1 MELLLWATHGVLS
14 GFNAFQTI
22 FPLAQLKLAPWRYY
36 SKYFHCCKALKYT
49 VFAAKPLIFLRFTL
63 TAAIFSWGHP
73 ASCKPIYCFQN
84 NLSAGNRCWLPLR
97 PTGVPSGLLP
107 DCAVLFPMREAA
119 ALKFQLLLQA
129 VPTSS
134 LFRGGFHGFCCRL
147 ALCHNSYSVVLSA
160 ATQRFGRRNW
170 VLFAILPA
178 IKMLSP
184 FPHTRIMHADSNST
198 LFHKSEFAHKL
209 PQSIFSVKSFF
220 PSYRNDFQATN
231 SQEGIISPTS
241 CIFTHKFIWK
251 KSICLTLWHKHI
263 RFSTFFT
270 DSIFLRFIATN

>member
-1 MELLLWATHGVLS
+1 MQTNILFSEQPFSRKSLLTPIASDRRPKWST
-14 GFNAFQTI
+14 
-22 FPLAQLKLAPWRYY
+22 PKL
-36 SKYFHCCKALKYT
+36 
-49 VFAAKPLIFLRFTL
+49 
-63 TAAIFSWGHP
+63 
-73 ASCKPIYCFQN
+73 
-84 NLSAGNRCWLPLR
+84 RCP
-97 PTGVPSGLLP
+97 
-107 DCAVLFPMREAA
+107 FPMREAA

-129 VPTSS
+129 VPASS

-178 IKMLSP
+178 IKILSP

-220 PSYRNDFQATN
+220 AAERDKFTQ
-231 SQEGIISPTS
+231 Q
-241 CIFTHKFIWK
+241 THKNEYLH
-251 KSICLTLWHKHI
+251 SNYTY
-263 RFSTFFT
+263 FT
-270 DSIFLRFIATN
+270 INSFQKYQYVLVCSANTSNFLRFSQVSFSRFHAKNQTLSAFNKRI

>member
-1 MELLLWATHGVLS
+1 M
-14 GFNAFQTI
+14 
-22 FPLAQLKLAPWRYY
+22 
-36 SKYFHCCKALKYT
+36 
-49 VFAAKPLIFLRFTL
+49 
-63 TAAIFSWGHP
+63 
-73 ASCKPIYCFQN
+73 YCFQN
-84 NLSAGNRCWLPLR
+84 NLSAGNHCWLPLH

-107 DCAVLFPMREAA
+107 NCAVLFPMHEAT
-119 ALKFQLLLQA
+119 ALKFRLQQQA
-129 VPTSS
+129 VPVSS
-134 LFRGGFHGFCCRL
+134 LFRGGFRGFCCRL

-220 PSYRNDFQATN
+220 CGGTWQIHTTN
-231 SQEGIISPTS
+231 SQKRILALKLCILPYKSPP
-241 CIFTHKFIWK
+241 
-251 KSICLTLWHKHI
+251 KSIKMLWFPSRVYQIFCILHNHHFHDSTQKIKRCQCLTNAYSVPAH
-263 RFSTFFT
+263 
-270 DSIFLRFIATN
+270 FIHPIYTQFRTKRTA